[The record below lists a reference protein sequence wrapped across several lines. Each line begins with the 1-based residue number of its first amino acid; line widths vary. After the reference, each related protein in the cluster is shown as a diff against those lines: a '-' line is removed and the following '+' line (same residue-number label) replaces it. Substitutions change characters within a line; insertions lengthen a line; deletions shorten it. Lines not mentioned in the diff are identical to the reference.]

1 VSGGPIFLGGLAFTG
16 KTPLRIA
23 LTAHP
28 RLVLTRH
35 TALWVRYHG
44 CYGDLADARN
54 LDRCL
59 ATMASD
65 PAVAVLAPDRRRIER
80 EFRAGPAT
88 YAHLFELVH
97 RHHAERLGKQRWGE
111 QMGRFE
117 HHADRVLTAY
127 AGAQMVHMVRDPR
140 TWLGAAVA
148 TRSRRPGRLG
158 REAARWR
165 ESADLAVRNPR
176 RYGGRYLVVR
186 YEALRG
192 DPDATLRRVAAFL
205 GEDFH
210 PAMISAL
217 AGVHIDD
224 PRHRAVSPP
233 GHQRRV
239 SVVIERHAAEQVR
252 ALGYQ
257 LRAQAAG

>member
-1 VSGGPIFLGGLAFTG
+1 VNGGPIFLGGLAFTG

-23 LTAHP
+23 LSAHP

-44 CYGDLADARN
+44 RYGDLADARN

-59 ATMASD
+59 AAMASD
-65 PAVAVLAPDRRRIER
+65 PAVAVLALDRQRIER

-88 YAHLFELVH
+88 YAHLLELVH

-111 QMGRFE
+111 QVGRFE
-117 HHADRVLTAY
+117 HHADQVLTAY

-140 TWLGAAVA
+140 TWLGAVTA
-148 TRSRRPGRLG
+148 TRRHRPGRLT

-165 ESADLAVRNPR
+165 DSADLAVRNSR
-176 RYGGRYLVVR
+176 RYGSRYLVVR

-192 DPDATLRRVAAFL
+192 DPDPTLHAVAAFL
-205 GEDFH
+205 GEDLH

-217 AGVHIDD
+217 AAVDIDG
-224 PRHRAVSPP
+224 PRHRAVVAP

-239 SVVIERHAAEQVR
+239 LDVIERHAAKQAR
-252 ALGYQ
+252 GLGYE